1 MLRLMIAVFF
11 GDSLRAK
18 ESRKI
23 GREHLGGV
31 SPPLLELHP
40 SAMPRLTV
48 LLLVKQGQGLV
59 YTVFFQLFEA
69 ISLYEE
75 TGPPTSDEREYLRSA
90 HELLDNLA
98 VSQPDNFLPLKLW
111 LDAERL
117 RAAGSLVDSVPS
129 YDLAIEAA
137 TGRRAIHLA
146 ACMNERAAACLPSAK
161 LRAGCAAAFTAPIAR
176 RGADKRLEQVP
187 HRGARAVDGVG
198 LRPQDCQDGGR
209 APAPFPVQA
218 LVESALDPDADAD
231 AASSAYRRFGND
243 YMQSRP
249 SSNDTNDQSSSS
261 TGKGDELN
269 PVHNW
274 MSETV
279 NGDARR
285 RMSHGSH
292 GSHSHDGDIVSQTR
306 SLDHS
311 DVYGRSHL
319 ATELDLRT
327 VVTAS
332 SVISGELS
340 VDTCAWTAPLLRG
353 QDSRLMS
360 LSSVIAASYRSC
372 SICACAPPVPRSASS
387 SSTRAARSVPRPSR
401 GPTRATCSTFAAQT
415 RSTSNLSAV
424 SSPCSQ
430 RAICRVRCAEALC
443 APSPVLGD
451 QLRRALEGDG
461 CQHARHVG
469 RGCA

>member
-231 AASSAYRRFGND
+231 AASSAYRRVRQRLHAEPPVVQRHQRPVVLLDGQGRRAEPGAQLD
-243 YMQSRP
+243 ERDGQRRRKATHVSRLARLALARRRHRQPDTQSRP
-249 SSNDTNDQSSSS
+249 
-261 TGKGDELN
+261 L
-269 PVHNW
+269 
-274 MSETV
+274 
-279 NGDARR
+279 
-285 RMSHGSH
+285 
-292 GSHSHDGDIVSQTR
+292 
-306 SLDHS
+306 
-311 DVYGRSHL
+311 
-319 ATELDLRT
+319 
-327 VVTAS
+327 
-332 SVISGELS
+332 
-340 VDTCAWTAPLLRG
+340 
-353 QDSRLMS
+353 
-360 LSSVIAASYRSC
+360 
-372 SICACAPPVPRSASS
+372 
-387 SSTRAARSVPRPSR
+387 
-401 GPTRATCSTFAAQT
+401 
-415 RSTSNLSAV
+415 
-424 SSPCSQ
+424 
-430 RAICRVRCAEALC
+430 
-443 APSPVLGD
+443 
-451 QLRRALEGDG
+451 
-461 CQHARHVG
+461 
-469 RGCA
+469 